1 MRGCSGDMQILLQ
14 PNTETS
20 HPLNAANAIRHHFLA
35 AGAQLVQFLDYLVAG
50 VLLSCVAAVAWTI
63 IFPL

>member
-1 MRGCSGDMQILLQ
+1 MQ